1 MHTLVKGFVKRGIIH
16 LFAAV
21 AVFILVNVA
30 DVAHAHGGC
39 PCSEVSRMHS
49 DTRSEVCDCYKERM
63 DNHEKWL
70 LDELWTKHM
79 KPALQGQAAQ
89 QSQGQA
95 TQMQAQSAVVDAQSV
110 IDTQRA
116 REVQMVQTA
125 RRYSG
130 AEQAICTPASIIQSM
145 GATAETSRAAA
156 SNWSGGTIVN
166 ETGSTD
172 GRSFNGAADEALKR
186 FNANAPKYCEAKASG
201 GLAEKLGCTASDR
214 RLVNLDINMTEVFF
228 GRDVSGDG
236 KITSSEDFNIDYTL
250 NTAEEREAVLALM
263 DNIGYTRTFSVFQPG
278 KVEGRFANQAKL
290 IENRKREILA
300 RRSVAKMSFSG
311 FKSLFDEGTD
321 AATQYMRGLL
331 EEQQRENPSELV
343 PNNPSMYLQQKIAF
357 FDYYS
362 DPKRFIQDYGS
373 SSPENVAR
381 ASAISL
387 ATLNVQLWNIYNV
400 LLRMEQNLAV
410 ANVTSLDKPSDDL
423 ESQIVNFGGQK

>member
-1 MHTLVKGFVKRGIIH
+1 MHTLVKSFVKRGIFH
-16 LFAAV
+16 LLLAFAAFV
-21 AVFILVNVA
+21 VVNITNVA
-30 DVAHAHGGC
+30 YAHGGC

-49 DTRSEVCDCYKERM
+49 DTRSEVCDCYKDRM
-63 DNHEKWL
+63 DKHEQWMI
-70 LDELWTKHM
+70 DEFWKKYM
-79 KPALQGQAAQ
+79 EPALKGQAAQ

-110 IDTQRA
+110 IDTKRD

-145 GATAETSRAAA
+145 GATAETARAAA
-156 SNWSGGTIVN
+156 SNWSRGAIVN

-172 GRSFNGAADEALKR
+172 GRSFNGPANSDLKR
-186 FNANAPKYCEAKASG
+186 FNANAPVYCDPKSAG
-201 GLAEKLGCTASDR
+201 GLAQKLGCNAPDR
-214 RLVNLDINMTEVFF
+214 TKDLDINMIEVFF
-228 GRDVSGDG
+228 GRDLSADG
-236 KITSSEDFNIDYTL
+236 KITNSSDFNIDYTF
-250 NTAEEREAVLALM
+250 NSDEEKRAVVALM
-263 DNIGYTRTFSVFQPG
+263 DNIGYTRSFSAFQPG
-278 KVEGRFANQAKL
+278 KVEGKYANRAKL

-300 RRSVAKMSFSG
+300 RRSIAKMSFAE

-331 EEQQRENPSELV
+331 EEQQRENPQELV

-357 FDYYS
+357 FDYYN
-362 DPKRFIQDYGS
+362 DPKRFIADYGS
-373 SSPENVAR
+373 SSPENVTR

-410 ANVTSLDKPSDDL
+410 ANVTALDGPTNTVEQEISDL
-423 ESQIVNFGGQK
+423 NAER